1 MNILIADDEF
11 YMIKIVKSYLEK
23 EGFNV
28 LTAQDGESALE
39 IFYNN
44 KIDLV
49 ILDWMMPKI
58 NGLDVC
64 AKIKEIKNIKVLML
78 TAKEQNEDE
87 LLALESGADD
97 YIKKPFDPRIL
108 ILRVKK
114 LLKIYD
120 IIKFKNLKIDFKA
133 KKLFKDDVDLKITKK
148 EFELFS
154 CLYEHKGQILSRNQ
168 LLDRIWGFDYIGD
181 DRTVD
186 THIRRLRE
194 KIGVDLITTHRLLG
208 YCLDN

>member
-28 LTAQDGESALE
+28 LTAQDGESAIE

-97 YIKKPFDPRIL
+97 YIRKPFDPRIL